1 MARSI
6 YRALLVALPG
16 WFREE
21 FATNMTADFAETLAD
36 ARRNGAAAAAALWLA
51 TIRDVFGLSAR
62 LRLDAARQD
71 VRYAVRSLVRT
82 PAFTLTAIGTL
93 ALGMGP
99 TLIIAN
105 LVERVVVRPLP
116 FAQAERLVAVW
127 NAQPEKSR
135 REFPLSVPDY
145 VDFRDRQ
152 SAFAALAAHTGTSV
166 AFVATG
172 EPRQIAGVLTTGDLF
187 DVLQVRP
194 MLGRGFTRKDS
205 EPGAPAVMVLGE
217 TFWKDEFGGRADVV
231 GQVVRIDGVPT
242 EIVGVLPGGIE
253 FPNGSDS
260 YWLPLTLDPAQFNR
274 GSHFLNATGRLAE
287 GVSDPQAAD
296 ALNGIARSLSEAYPS
311 TNGGQSV
318 ELVPLQQQ
326 LNGDA
331 PRLLAILSGAI
342 AAVLLIACTNVASL
356 LAVRGSLRGSELAL
370 RTAIG
375 ASGRRLRHQLN
386 VEHLLL
392 ASAGGLNAVAIAI
405 PLHRVLLE
413 QKLLALPKVATTM
426 AWPAYAALAIVVV
439 ATAFGFSWLTV
450 RRTNHDG
457 GELLR
462 TTRATGGRPQL
473 RLRQALVVVEIAA
486 ALVLVVGAGL
496 MIRSATRLAAVDPG
510 FNIENVL
517 TFGVVLPGSAYRSPA
532 ERLQFVNRVIEKL
545 EELPGVTA
553 ATSGGY
559 APMGQMRATRRYAP
573 TDRPMAPPGAEP
585 LAVDLTVNAGYFEV
599 MGIPLRE
606 GRTFDSRDTADSL
619 PVLIVSETFARDV
632 FPGQSAIGKQIGF
645 YSARPGGMPP
655 PTREIV
661 GVVRDVRQD
670 GISRQPVAQM
680 YAPYAQSAWGFTS
693 FFVRVDG
700 DPSLVAA
707 SVQRAVGGIDPMRP
721 VRDVLTTR
729 QIVQSSSARQ
739 RAMTGLLMGLAG
751 IALVLATLGL
761 YGVSATAASARTREL
776 AIRAAVGARP
786 GALMRLMLKQ
796 GLVTGVLGVLIGAAV
811 SLGATRGLEAILY
824 ETEPRDPVTMAVTA
838 GLLLVIVAMATAVP
852 ARRAMSTNPA
862 EVLRAE

>member
-6 YRALLVALPG
+6 YRALLMALPG

-21 FATNMTADFAETLAD
+21 FGGNMTADFDDMLAD
-36 ARRNGAAAAAALWLA
+36 ARLNGVAAAAALWG
-51 TIRDVFGLSAR
+51 TTVRDVLMLSVR

-71 VRYAVRSLVRT
+71 LRYAVRSLIRT
-82 PAFTLTAIGTL
+82 PAFTLTAVGTL

-116 FAQAERLVAVW
+116 FAQPERLVAVW
-127 NAQPEKSR
+127 NAQPEKNR

-145 VDFRDRQ
+145 VDFRERQ
-152 SAFAALAAHTGTSV
+152 TAFAALAAHAGTSV

-194 MLGRGFTRKDS
+194 LLGRAFTRNDS
-205 EPGAPAVMVLGE
+205 DPGAPAVMVLGE
-217 TFWKDEFGGRADVV
+217 PFWRTEFGGRRDVV

-260 YWLPLTLDPAQFNR
+260 YWLPLTIDPAQFNR
-274 GSHFLNATGRLAE
+274 GTHFLNSTGRLAD
-287 GVSDPQAAD
+287 GVSAAQAGD
-296 ALNGIARSLSEAYPS
+296 ALNGIARSLGEEYPT
-311 TNGGQSV
+311 TNAGQGV
-318 ELVPLQQQ
+318 DIVPLQRQ

-356 LAVRGSLRGSELAL
+356 LAVRSSLRGSELAL

-375 ASGRRLRHQLN
+375 ATGRRLRHQLI

-392 ASAGGLNAVAIAI
+392 ASVGGLLAVVIAV
-405 PLHRVLLE
+405 PLHRVILE
-413 QKLLALPKVATTM
+413 QKLLALPKAATTM
-426 AWPAYAALAIVVV
+426 AWPAYAALVVV
-439 ATAFGFSWLTV
+439 IIGIAICFSWLTV
-450 RRTNHDG
+450 RRTNRDG

-462 TTRATGGRPQL
+462 TTRATGGKPQL
-473 RLRQALVVVEIAA
+473 RLRQALVIVEIAA
-486 ALVLVVGAGL
+486 ALVLLVGAGL
-496 MIRSATRLAAVDPG
+496 MIRSAARLAAVNPG
-510 FNIENVL
+510 FNVENVL
-517 TFGVVLPGSAYRSPA
+517 TFGVVLPSSAYRSPA
-532 ERLQFVNRVIEKL
+532 DRLQFVNRVIDKL

-573 TDRPMAPPGAEP
+573 TDRPMAPPGSEP

-606 GRTFDSRDTADSL
+606 GRTFESRDTADSR
-619 PVLIVSETFARDV
+619 PVLIVSETFAREV
-632 FPGQSAIGKQIGF
+632 FPGQSALGKEIGF

-655 PTREIV
+655 PSREIV
-661 GVVRDVRQD
+661 GVVSDVRQD
-670 GISRQPVAQM
+670 GISRQPIAQM

-700 DPSLVAA
+700 DPALVAA
-707 SVQRAVGGIDPMRP
+707 SVQRAVSSIDPMRP

-761 YGVSATAASARTREL
+761 YGVSATAASARAREL
-776 AIRAAVGARP
+776 AIRAAIGARP
-786 GALMRLMLKQ
+786 EVLMRLMLTQ
-796 GLVTGVLGVLIGAAV
+796 GLVTGALGVAIGAAV

-824 ETEPRDPVTMAVTA
+824 ETEPRDPVTMAATA
-838 GLLLVIVAMATAVP
+838 GLLLTIVATATMIP
-852 ARRAMSTNPA
+852 ARRAMATNPA

>member
-1 MARSI
+1 MERSL
-6 YRALLVALPG
+6 YRLLLIALPG

-21 FATNMTADFAETLAD
+21 FAADMTADFVETLAD
-36 ARRNGAAAAAALWLA
+36 ARRNGAAARAALWL
-51 TIRDVFGLSAR
+51 TTVRDLLALSAR

-71 VRYAVRSLVRT
+71 IRYAARSLVRT
-82 PAFTLTAIGTL
+82 PAFTLTAVGTL

-116 FAQAERLVAVW
+116 FAQPERLVAVW
-127 NAQPEKSR
+127 NAQPDKGR

-152 SAFAALAAHTGTSV
+152 TAFAAIAAHTGTSV

-172 EPRQIAGVLTTGDLF
+172 EPRQIAGVLTTGELF

-194 MLGRGFTRKDS
+194 VLGRGFTRQDS
-205 EPGAPAVMVLGE
+205 EPGAPAVMVIGE
-217 TFWKDEFGGRADVV
+217 TFWRTEFGGRGDVV

-274 GSHFLNATGRLAE
+274 GSHFLNATGRLAK
-287 GVSDPQAAD
+287 GVSTAQASD
-296 ALNGIARSLSEAYPS
+296 ALNGIARSLGDAYPS
-311 TNGGQSV
+311 TNAGQGV
-318 ELVPLQQQ
+318 EIVALQQQ

-356 LAVRGSLRGSELAL
+356 LAVRSSLRGSELAL
-370 RTAIG
+370 RAAIG
-375 ASGRRLRHQLN
+375 ATGRRLRHQLV

-392 ASAGGLNAVAIAI
+392 AVAGGLIAVLIAV
-405 PLHRVLLE
+405 PLHRFILE
-413 QKLLALPKVATTM
+413 QKLLALPKAAITM
-426 AWPAYAALAIVVV
+426 AWPAYAVLGIVVV
-439 ATAFGFSWLTV
+439 VIAIAFSWLTV
-450 RRTNHDG
+450 RRTNRDG

-462 TTRATGGRPQL
+462 TTRATSARPQL
-473 RLRQALVVVEIAA
+473 RLRQALVVIEIAA

-496 MIRSATRLAAVDPG
+496 MIRSAARLAAVNPG
-510 FNIENVL
+510 FNIEHVL
-517 TFGVVLPGSAYRSPA
+517 TFGVVLPSSAYRSPA
-532 ERLQFVNRVIEKL
+532 ERLQFVNRVIDKL
-545 EELPGVTA
+545 KELPGVTA

-606 GRTFDSRDTADSL
+606 GRTFDSRDTADSR
-619 PVLIVSETFARDV
+619 PVLIVSETFAREV

-655 PTREIV
+655 PAREIV
-661 GVVRDVRQD
+661 GIVSDVRQD
-670 GISRQPVAQM
+670 GSSRQPVAQM
-680 YAPYAQSAWGFTS
+680 YAPYSQSAWGFTS

-707 SVQRAVGGIDPMRP
+707 SVQRAVSSIDPMRP
-721 VRDVLTTR
+721 VRDVLTTK

-761 YGVSATAASARTREL
+761 YGVSATSASARAREL

-786 GALMRLMLKQ
+786 SALLRLMLTQ
-796 GLVTGVLGVLIGAAV
+796 GLVIGVIGVVIGAAV
-811 SLGATRGLEAILY
+811 SLGATRSLEAILY
-824 ETEPRDPVTMAVTA
+824 ETEPRDPLTMAATA
-838 GLLLVIVAMATAVP
+838 ALLLAIVATATMIP